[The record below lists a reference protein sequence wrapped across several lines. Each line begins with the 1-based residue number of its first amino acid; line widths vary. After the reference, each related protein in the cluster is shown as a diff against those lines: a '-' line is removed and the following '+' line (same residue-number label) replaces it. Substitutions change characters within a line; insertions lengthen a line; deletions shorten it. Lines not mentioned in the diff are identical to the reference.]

1 MFFAPL
7 VRRTKGAEHQR
18 RFAAAPC
25 RRVGGERM
33 LYPAIRPL
41 KAGWSILFLRRV
53 YMEDIMKQNDLKE
66 FSRYTF
72 LSVMGMLGLSCYI
85 LADTYFIAGKM
96 GADGLTAL
104 NLAIPVYNLIHGSG
118 LMLSMGGGAL
128 YSIAQSRNDAQKG
141 NTIFIHVLL
150 FWGILSVLF
159 MGTGLFGSE
168 EIARLLGAKGGILPM
183 TEIYLRMI
191 LLFSPCFLM
200 NNILLGFLR
209 NDNAPKIA
217 MAGMLTGSF
226 ANILLDYLFM
236 YPLGWGMFG
245 AVFAT
250 CLSPVISM
258 AVMAVFFL
266 KCRNHFRPIRLHP
279 DGKLAGKLLLTGFPS
294 LVNELSS
301 GIVMIVFN
309 FLMLRFGGN
318 TAVAAYGVI
327 ANISLVVIAM
337 FTGIAQ
343 GAQPLISRYHGCGE
357 ITRQNRIIRLSCI
370 TSAVLAAGVY
380 LFLLLFA
387 DWTAGVFN
395 SQGNAQLQEMAVQG
409 LRWYFAG
416 ALPAGL
422 NIVLCM
428 AFTCTE
434 HPQAGN
440 LVSMLRGF
448 ILIVP
453 MAFLLG
459 GMWQIMGLW
468 LAFPMT
474 EIVTCGCALWLMMK
488 NNRVV

>member
-1 MFFAPL
+1 
-7 VRRTKGAEHQR
+7 
-18 RFAAAPC
+18 
-25 RRVGGERM
+25 
-33 LYPAIRPL
+33 
-41 KAGWSILFLRRV
+41 
-53 YMEDIMKQNDLKE
+53 MKQNDLKE

-85 LADTYFIAGKM
+85 LADTCFIAGKM

-118 LMLSMGGGAL
+118 LMLSMGGSAL
-128 YSIAQSRNDAQKG
+128 YSIAQSRDAAQKG
-141 NTIFIHVLL
+141 NAIFTHALL
-150 FWGILSVLF
+150 FLGILSALF
-159 MGTGLFGSE
+159 IGMGLFGSE
-168 EIARLLGAKGGILPM
+168 GIARLLGAKGGILPM

-191 LLFSPCFLM
+191 LLFSPCYLL
-200 NNILLGFLR
+200 NNLLLGFLR
-209 NDNAPKIA
+209 NDGAPKLA
-217 MAGMLTGSF
+217 MAGMLSGSF
-226 ANILLDYLFM
+226 SNILLDYLFM

-266 KCRNHFRPIRLHP
+266 RRKNHFRPIRLYP
-279 DGKLAGKLLLTGFPS
+279 DGKLAGKLLFTGFPS

-301 GIVMIVFN
+301 GIVMVVFN
-309 FLMLRFGGN
+309 YLMLRFGGN
-318 TAVAAYGVI
+318 TAVAAYGVT

-343 GAQPLISRYHGCGE
+343 GAQPLISRHHGCGE
-357 ITRQNRIIRLSCI
+357 IARQNRIIRLSCV
-370 TSAVLAAGVY
+370 SAAVLAAGVY

-395 SQGNAQLQEMAVQG
+395 LQGNAELQEMAVQG

-434 HPQAGN
+434 YPQAGN
-440 LVSMLRGF
+440 LVSMLRGC

-459 GMWQIMGLW
+459 SIWQIMGLW

-474 EIVTCGCALWLMMK
+474 ELLTCLCALWLILK
-488 NNRVV
+488 KRRVD